1 MKQKKYNWI
10 FYILLIA
17 LIGGVVYVAT
27 KDITP
32 ITHKMEKTVKIEY
45 TK

>member
-10 FYILLIA
+10 FYILIL
-17 LIGGVVYVAT
+17 LLVGGVVYVAT

-32 ITHKMEKTVKIEY
+32 ISRSVEKTVKIEY
-45 TK
+45 KK